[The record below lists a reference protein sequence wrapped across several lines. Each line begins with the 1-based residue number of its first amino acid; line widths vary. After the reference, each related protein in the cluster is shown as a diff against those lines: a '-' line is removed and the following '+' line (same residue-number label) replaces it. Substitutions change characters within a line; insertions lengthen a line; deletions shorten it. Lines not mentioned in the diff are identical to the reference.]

1 MLIKHYIVT
10 EFNKFLISS
19 LSTYPIFVREKA
31 SMKNY
36 ILLAFLFFS
45 ITNFAQIKGTV
56 TDEKGNPLP
65 FVSVFEENT
74 YTGTTSNE
82 QGKYQLNVK
91 ESGKNRIIFQYLGFK
106 TQKIT
111 VSTDSKTITLDVKMV
126 EESFTLN
133 EVVIDP
139 KNNPANA
146 IIKNAI
152 ANKKENSQKT
162 SRYTADFYS
171 KGMFKV
177 KDLPKKILG
186 QKVDI
191 GDDMA
196 SNLDSTGTGILYLSE
211 TVSKI
216 TFEKPNKLKEKIIAS
231 RISGNNK
238 GYSYNTASLSYYDFY
253 DNTLDF
259 EVRLISPIADNA
271 FNYYKYK
278 LEGTFFDA
286 NNQEIN
292 KIKVIPKRDKEPV
305 FEGYIYIVDDSF
317 AIYAIDLDIKGYRMK
332 NEFTEIMT
340 LKQSFNY
347 NATNK
352 IWSKNAQTLSFN
364 AGIFGVKFSGQFNYI
379 YSNYE
384 FPDSFEKK
392 TFTNEIVAFE
402 ANANKKDN
410 AFWNEIRPIPLTL
423 EESTDYTK
431 KDSLLIIRKSQKYT
445 DSVDAKNNKFKVWDI
460 LAGYDYKNTFKK
472 YSFSYDGLLNITSL
486 SFNTVQ
492 GFNLDSGFSFK
503 KWNEEEGKST
513 SVKTTFNYGFSDER
527 FRVIGEFNHKFN
539 NNNYATIGV
548 SGGTKVA
555 QFNSAEPISKFVNS
569 ISSLFF
575 KDNYIKLYNLEFAQI
590 NYAQDV
596 ANGIN
601 LNGKV
606 AYEKRKPLFNTT
618 DYSFFKRDDFYSSN
632 NPLAP
637 NDFDTPAFDQ
647 HHLFKAALTARINF
661 GNKYISRPDGRY
673 NFKDYK
679 YPTLFLVFEKAFAAN
694 EKKYEFERIGAAVQ
708 YDLSLGNKG
717 ILGMNLRAGKFY
729 NAENISFI
737 DYRHFNGNQTHIGT
751 TDRYLNVFNLMPYYS
766 NSTNDRY
773 FENHLEYNDTGFIMN
788 KIPLLNLLKSTMN
801 LGFHSLA
808 IPDRKPYSEFTVGL
822 DNLGFGKFKLFRVDY
837 VHSYQSGIQQ
847 NGVVFGLK
855 ILNVLD

>member
-1 MLIKHYIVT
+1 M
-10 EFNKFLISS
+10 
-19 LSTYPIFVREKA
+19 R
-31 SMKNY
+31 NY
-36 ILLAFLFFS
+36 ILFAFLFFS
-45 ITNFAQIKGTV
+45 ISNFAQIKGII

-74 YTGTTSNE
+74 YRGTTSNE
-82 QGKYQLNVK
+82 QGKYQLSVK
-91 ESGKNRIIFQYLGFK
+91 EVGKNKITFQSLGFK

-111 VSTDSKTITLDVKMV
+111 ISSDSGPIVLDVKMQ
-126 EESFTLN
+126 EESFALN

-146 IIKNAI
+146 IIRSAI
-152 ANKKENSQKT
+152 ANKKENSEKT

-186 QKVDI
+186 QKVDL

-216 TFEKPNKLKEKIIAS
+216 TFEKPKKLKEKIIAS
-231 RISGNNK
+231 KISGNNK
-238 GYSYNTASLSYYDFY
+238 GFSYNTASLSTYDFY
-253 DNTLDF
+253 DNTLEF
-259 EVRLISPIADNA
+259 GINLISPIADNA

-286 NNQEIN
+286 NNQQIN

-317 AIYAIDLDIKGYRMK
+317 AIYAVDLDIKGYRMK
-332 NEFTEIMT
+332 NEFTEVMT
-340 LKQSFNY
+340 LKQSFSY
-347 NATNK
+347 NSKNK

-364 AGIFGVKFSGQFNYI
+364 AGAFGIKFSGNFNYV

-392 TFTNEIVAFE
+392 TFGNEIVAFE
-402 ANANKKDN
+402 ANANKKEET
-410 AFWNEIRPIPLTL
+410 FWNEIRPIPLTI

-431 KDSLLIIRKSQKYT
+431 KDSLQTIRKSQKYT
-445 DSVDAKNNKFKVWDI
+445 DSIDAKNNKFKVWDI
-460 LAGYDYKNTFKK
+460 LAGYDYKNTFKHN
-472 YSFSYDGLLNITSL
+472 SFEYKGLLNITSL

-513 SVKTTFNYGFSDER
+513 SISTTFNYGFSDER
-527 FRVIGEFNHKFN
+527 FRVVGEFNHRFN
-539 NNNYATIGV
+539 ALNYATIGI

-555 QFNSAEPISKFVNS
+555 QFNSFEPISKLVNS
-569 ISSLFF
+569 VSSLFF
-575 KDNYIKLYNLEFAQI
+575 KDNYMKLYNLEFAQI
-590 NYAQDV
+590 NYSQDIL
-596 ANGIN
+596 NGVN
-601 LNGKV
+601 LNGKIS
-606 AYEKRKPLFNTT
+606 YEQRKPLFNTT
-618 DYSFFKRDDFYSSN
+618 DYSFFKKDDFYSSN
-632 NPLAP
+632 NPQAP
-637 NDFDTPAFDQ
+637 NDFDTPAFDE
-647 HHLFKAALTARINF
+647 HHLFKTALSARINF

-673 NFKDYK
+673 NFKDEK
-679 YPTLFLVFEKAFAAN
+679 YPTLFLAFEKAFAAS
-694 EKKYEFERIGAAVQ
+694 EKKYEFERIGASVQ

-717 ILGMNLRAGKFY
+717 LLGMNLRAGKFF
-729 NAENISFI
+729 NAENIAFI

-751 TDRYLNVFNLMPYYS
+751 SDRYLNVFNLMPYYA
-766 NSTNDRY
+766 NSTNDSY
-773 FENHLEYNDTGFIMN
+773 LEMHLEHNDTGFIMN

-822 DNLGFGKFKLFRVDY
+822 DNLGFGKFKLFRLDY
-837 VHSYQSGIQQ
+837 VHSYQGRVQQ
-847 NGVVFGLK
+847 NGVVFGMK

>member
-1 MLIKHYIVT
+1 M
-10 EFNKFLISS
+10 
-19 LSTYPIFVREKA
+19 R
-31 SMKNY
+31 NY
-36 ILLAFLFFS
+36 ILFAFIFFS
-45 ITNFAQIKGTV
+45 ISNFAQIKGTI

-74 YTGTTSNE
+74 YAGTTSNE
-82 QGKYQLNVK
+82 QGKYQINVK
-91 ESGKNRIIFQYLGFK
+91 EIGKNRIIFQYLGFK
-106 TQKIT
+106 TQKLS
-111 VSTDSKTITLDVKMV
+111 VSADSKTLILDVKMQ
-126 EESFTLN
+126 EESFSLN

-146 IIKNAI
+146 IIKSAI
-152 ANKKENSQKT
+152 ANKKENSEKT

-186 QKVDI
+186 QKVDL
-191 GDDMA
+191 GDDMS

-211 TVSKI
+211 TVSKVY
-216 TFEKPNKLKEKIIAS
+216 FEKPNKLKEKIIAS

-238 GYSYNTASLSYYDFY
+238 GYSYNTATLSYYDFY

-259 EVRLISPIADNA
+259 DIRLISPIADNA

-286 NNQEIN
+286 NNHEIN

-332 NEFTEIMT
+332 NEFTEVMT

-347 NATNK
+347 NSDSK
-352 IWSKNAQTLSFN
+352 IWIKNAQTLSFK
-364 AGIFGVKFSGQFNYI
+364 AGIFGTKFSGQFNYV

-384 FPDSFEKK
+384 FPDAFEKK
-392 TFTNEIVAFE
+392 TFGNEIVAFE

-410 AFWNEIRPIPLTL
+410 AFWNEIRPIPLTI
-423 EESTDYTK
+423 EESADYTK
-431 KDSLLIIRKSQKYT
+431 KDSLLTIRKTQKYT

-472 YSFSYDGLLNITSL
+472 YSFSYDGVLNITSL

-503 KWNEEEGKST
+503 TWNEEQGKTT

-527 FRVIGEFNHKFN
+527 FRFIGEFNHKFN
-539 NNNYATIGV
+539 NINYATIDI

-575 KDNYIKLYNLEFAQI
+575 KDNYMKLYNLEFAQI

-606 AYEKRKPLFNTT
+606 DYEQRKPLFNTT
-618 DYSFFKRDDFYSSN
+618 DYSFFKRDDLYSSN

-637 NDFDTPAFDQ
+637 NDFTTPAFDP

-673 NFKDYK
+673 NFKDDK
-679 YPTLFLVFEKAFAAN
+679 YPTIFLAFEKAFAAS
-694 EKKYEFERIGAAVQ
+694 EKKYEFERIGASVQ
-708 YDLSLGNKG
+708 YDLSLQNKG
-717 ILGMNLRAGKFY
+717 ILGMNFRAGKFF

-751 TDRYLNVFNLMPYYS
+751 SGRYLNVFNLMPYYV
-766 NSTNDRY
+766 NSTNDSY

-808 IPDRKPYSEFTVGL
+808 IPDRKPYSEFTIGL
-822 DNLGFGKFKLFRVDY
+822 DNLGFGKFKLFRIDY
-837 VHSYQSGIQQ
+837 VHSYQRGIEQ